1 MCNEGEYV
9 GFDRELGLCKCKV
22 EDLEQICSRECRI
35 EQKRT
40 MRYVCTD
47 PVKLRVTFKNGS
59 YVSDA
64 ESCSEPCQT
73 SEMEIFVEI
82 GNG

>member
-22 EDLEQICSRECRI
+22 EDLEQICNRECRI
-35 EQKRT
+35 EQKLT
-40 MRYVCTD
+40 LQYVCTD

-59 YVSDA
+59 YVSGTEA
-64 ESCSEPCQT
+64 RSEPCQT
-73 SEMEIFVEI
+73 SKMELFGE
-82 GNG
+82 NS